1 MANGLPKRVVFKKPR
16 ITDKPVDLR
25 AKAEEQSRVKPG
37 IQPEKK
43 RKPIDKSQPEP
54 VKHIEEDE
62 FLDIDIPEEPPQ
74 EIIQTKSKRTIIVK
88 REPLPKKQITSSDIL
103 VIDDL
108 PSREL
113 TFDEK
118 FLDKM
123 HIKSKITKDT
133 KTQEKLAKPEIKP
146 TVKTKTKEKKKRKFN
161 LMIFVSLVIFILVIF
176 WLYRVMQDYMTDK
189 LDGSLASFMYI
200 AVNILVA
207 IIIFIWFIIELLV
220 ENKNEKR

>member
-1 MANGLPKRVVFKKPR
+1 MANGLPTRVVFRKPR
-16 ITDKPVDLR
+16 MDPKIVDLR
-25 AKAEEQSRVKPG
+25 AKAEEPPKVVKPG
-37 IQPEKK
+37 MQPE
-43 RKPIDKSQPEP
+43 RRTKPVDKPQPEP
-54 VKHIEEDE
+54 IKHIEEPVLE
-62 FLDIDIPEEPPQ
+62 ISEEEPP

-88 REPLPKKQITSSDIL
+88 REPLPQKQITASDTLI
-103 VIDDL
+103 IDDL
-108 PSREL
+108 PQREL

-123 HIKSKITKDT
+123 HIKSKITKDI

-161 LMIFVSLVIFILVIF
+161 PMIFVSLIIFILVIV
-176 WLYRVMQDYMTDK
+176 WLYRVIQDYIAHK

-200 AVNILVA
+200 VVNILVA

-220 ENKNEKR
+220 ENKNEKK